1 MSFTMK
7 TNPIRSYFPRA
18 SRIALLLTLL
28 AVPGFCA
35 WQAGVARADITPAQ
49 PIWMGGYAARTHV
62 SEGVRQHIFV
72 KALALKD
79 DKGAVTVLVTSDLLG
94 FPAEVSA
101 PIFSRVQQQFGLP
114 RERVVLNSSH
124 THSAPVVGHMLSPA
138 YPYGE
143 AERKVVSDYT
153 AKLEDQVVTAIGGA
167 IKNMAPAEL
176 SFEQG
181 LAGVAVNR
189 RRVGHRDYP
198 GPVEQDVPV
207 LAVRGSDHNL
217 RAIVFGYAC
226 HNTVLDDYEINGDWA
241 GYAQAAIEQ
250 KYPGAS
256 AMFVQDCGADANP
269 LPRRSVELA
278 ERYGDTVATAVDQV
292 LHGKMRPVEGPLT
305 AAFVSVDLPF
315 QKAPSREEFEARTHG
330 KNAVEQRHAK
340 LMLQMLDRDGKLPDH
355 HAYPIQVLKFGND
368 MTFIALGGEVVVDYS
383 LRFKRQYG
391 FDKLWVAGYSND
403 VFAYIP
409 SVRVLKEGGYEGG
422 GAMIAYG
429 QPAPFTPAVEEI
441 IAKGVDSLISE
452 VAQK

>member
-1 MSFTMK
+1 MQINIVRTHF
-7 TNPIRSYFPRA
+7 
-18 SRIALLLTLL
+18 SRIGCIVATGLVF
-28 AVPGFCA
+28 AVSSFAA
-35 WQAGVARADITPAQ
+35 WQAGVARVDITPSQ

-79 DKGAVTVLVTSDLLG
+79 ETGAVTVLVTSDLLG
-94 FPAEVSA
+94 FPGEVSA

-143 AERKVVSDYT
+143 AEIKVVKAFT
-153 AKLEDQVVTAIGGA
+153 TKLQDQVVEAIGDA
-167 IKNMAPAEL
+167 IKNLAPAEL

-181 LAGVAVNR
+181 FAGVAVNR
-189 RRVGHRDYP
+189 RRVGHREYP

-207 LAVRGSDHNL
+207 LAVRTADNSL

-226 HNTVLDDYEINGDWA
+226 HNTVLDDYQISGDWA
-241 GYAQAAIEQ
+241 GYAQARLE
-250 KYPGAS
+250 KDNPGAV

-269 LPRRSVELA
+269 VPRHTVELA
-278 ERYGDTVATAVDQV
+278 SDYGDIIAIAVDQV
-292 LHGKMRPVEGPLT
+292 LHAKMRPINGPIT

-315 QKAPSREEFEARTHG
+315 QKAPSREELETRSHS
-330 KNAVEQRHAK
+330 KNALEQRHAR
-340 LMLQMLDRDGKLPDH
+340 LMLQILDRDGKLPDH
-355 HAYPIQVLKFGND
+355 HSYPIQVWKFGKD

-383 LRFKRQYG
+383 LRFKRKYG
-391 FDKLWVAGYSND
+391 FDNLWVAGYSND

-409 SVRVLKEGGYEGG
+409 SLRVLKEGGYEGG

-429 QPAPFTPAVEEI
+429 QPAPFTPDVEEI
-441 IAKGVDSLISE
+441 VAKGVDQLMTQ
-452 VAQK
+452 VQR

>member
-1 MSFTMK
+1 MQINTVC
-7 TNPIRSYFPRA
+7 THI
-18 SRIALLLTLL
+18 SRIGCIVATGLLC
-28 AVPGFCA
+28 AVSSFAA
-35 WQAGVARADITPAQ
+35 WQAGAARVDITPSQ

-79 DKGAVTVLVTSDLLG
+79 DTGAITVLVTSDLLG
-94 FPAEVSA
+94 FPGEVSA

-143 AERKVVSDYT
+143 AEIKVVKAYT
-153 AKLEDQVVTAIGGA
+153 TKLQDQVVEVIGDA
-167 IKNMAPAEL
+167 IKNLAPAEL

-181 LAGVAVNR
+181 FAGVAVNR
-189 RRVGHRDYP
+189 RRVAHREYP

-207 LAVRGSDHNL
+207 LVVRAPDHSV

-226 HNTVLDDYEINGDWA
+226 HNTVLDDYQINGDWA
-241 GYAQAAIEQ
+241 GYAQAALEQ

-269 LPRRSVELA
+269 MPRRSVELA
-278 ERYGDTVATAVDQV
+278 ERYGEIVATAVDQV
-292 LHGKMRPVEGPLT
+292 IAGKMHAIDGPLA

-315 QKAPSREEFEARTHG
+315 QKAPSREEFEARTHA
-330 KNAVEQRHAK
+330 KNALEQRHAR
-340 LMLQMLDRDGKLPDH
+340 LMLQTLDRDGKLPDH
-355 HAYPIQVLKFGND
+355 HAYPIQVWKFGKD

-383 LRFKRQYG
+383 LLFKHKYG

-409 SVRVLKEGGYEGG
+409 SVRVLEEGGYEGG

-429 QPAPFTPAVEEI
+429 QPAPFTAAVEEI
-441 IAKGVDSLISE
+441 IAKGVDSLMTQ
-452 VAQK
+452 VQQK